1 MSDKAGSTNKR
12 TENSSGL
19 GHRAVQMAFIYVLS
33 QFEDSPFENIIE
45 IKMFYYDLPE
55 CVYIAV
61 HCTEPGFLSITA
73 VCAEYIFLRF
83 TVLAFLI

>member
-45 IKMFYYDLPE
+45 IN
-55 CVYIAV
+55 
-61 HCTEPGFLSITA
+61 
-73 VCAEYIFLRF
+73 
-83 TVLAFLI
+83 VLL